1 MIWHF
6 SNAGF
11 AFETVLAQKSI
22 AKIQTTW
29 WVIAIFKPQRE
40 HLSYMALSV
49 RRFSSKKVSFSE
61 RNLKH
66 GAIHTFDEN
75 KTHRNGAMGWI
86 VIYTTRDP

>member
-1 MIWHF
+1 
-6 SNAGF
+6 
-11 AFETVLAQKSI
+11 
-22 AKIQTTW
+22 
-29 WVIAIFKPQRE
+29 VIAIFKPQRE

-75 KTHRNGAMGWI
+75 KTHRNGAMG
-86 VIYTTRDP
+86 